1 VRPGEVSLAHHGVLF
16 LDELPEFD
24 RRVLEALREPL
35 ESGVISVVRAN
46 QRAEFPAAF
55 QLVAA
60 MNPCPCGRAGMVAPR
75 CRCEPKQIDRYRNRI
90 SGPLLDRIDLQV
102 VLPPVDA
109 DALVEPAS
117 TAALRD
123 ALTTAQAVA
132 AVGRARARQSSRQ
145 GTGNHRL
152 GPEDTLRHCSADR
165 EGMTL
170 LRRAA
175 QSRGYS
181 ARSQH
186 RVLRVARSIADLDDR
201 EQVSAADVAEALA
214 LRWEA

>member
-1 VRPGEVSLAHHGVLF
+1 
-16 LDELPEFD
+16 
-24 RRVLEALREPL
+24 
-35 ESGVISVVRAN
+35 
-46 QRAEFPAAF
+46 
-55 QLVAA
+55 
-60 MNPCPCGRAGMVAPR
+60 MVTPR
-75 CRCEPKQIDRYRNRI
+75 CRCAPKQIDHYRSRI

-109 DALVEPAS
+109 QELVEPAA

-123 ALTTAQAVA
+123 SLTTELAAAAVA
-132 AVGRARARQSSRQ
+132 EARAMQIKRQ
-145 GTGNHRL
+145 GVGNHRL
-152 GPEDTLRHCSADR
+152 GPEETLRYCSADR

-186 RVLRVARSIADLDDR
+186 RLLRVARSIADLAGR
-201 EQVSAADVAEALA
+201 QEVSAADVAEALA
-214 LRWEA
+214 MRWET